1 MSDISSQEKP
11 WALILAA
18 GQGRRLSAATAGC
31 AKQFLEWRGAPL
43 YWHAAR
49 ALSRSAAVAGLVF
62 VFPENQYAQ
71 AEEQLRALCRG
82 EDPGLPCLAV
92 AGGGQRQDSVR
103 LGLAAIPA
111 GVRFVLVHDG
121 ARPFLSPALARG
133 VCEALRG
140 GAQAVVPAL
149 PVTDTIKLVEDGVV
163 TATLPR
169 ERLAAVQ
176 TPQGFDLALLRQS
189 HQYALG
195 RNLIVTDDAALIE
208 ALDHTVRIIPGEAT
222 NVKITYPDDLA
233 LLQAPPIPLRPR
245 VGMGYDVH
253 RYGAGHPLK
262 LGGVLIPGAPEVL
275 AHSDGDVLLHALM
288 DALLGCAGLGDIG
301 CHFPD
306 ADARFEGISS
316 AILLDQV
323 LEMTRAAGLTLE
335 HADLTIVAQTPRLA
349 PFREEIRRNLCR
361 LLGLPKEQVNLK
373 ASTEEGLGFT
383 GRVEGIKAYAVVS
396 ALAAPVPPACAAP
409 CGRDF

>member
-1 MSDISSQEKP
+1 MSVTSPQEKP

-18 GQGRRLSAATAGC
+18 GQGSRLSAVTAGC
-31 AKQFLEWRGAPL
+31 AKQFLPWRGAPL
-43 YWHAAR
+43 YWHAVR
-49 ALSRSAAVAGLVF
+49 ALSRSAAVAGLVV
-62 VFPENQYAQ
+62 VFPENQLAQ
-71 AEEQLRALCRG
+71 AEEQLRVLCRR

-92 AGGGQRQDSVR
+92 AGGRKRQDSVR
-103 LGLAAIPA
+103 LGLAALPLRA
-111 GVRFVLVHDG
+111 RFALIHDG
-121 ARPFLSPALARG
+121 ARPFLSPALVRS
-133 VCEALRG
+133 VCEELRR
-140 GAQAVVPAL
+140 GARAVVPAL
-149 PVTDTIKLVEDGVV
+149 PVTDTIKLVEDGRV

-189 HQYALG
+189 HQHALHKS
-195 RNLIVTDDAALIE
+195 LAVTDDASLIE
-208 ALDHTVRIIPGEAT
+208 ALGQVVRIIPGEAT
-222 NVKITYPDDLA
+222 NVKITYPEDMA
-233 LLQAPPIPLRPR
+233 LLQTPHMPLRPR

-253 RYGAGHPLK
+253 RYGAGRPLK

-306 ADARFEGISS
+306 TDARFEGISS
-316 AILLDQV
+316 AILLDRV

-335 HADLTIVAQTPRLA
+335 HADLTIVAQAPRLA
-349 PFREEIRRNLCR
+349 PFREEIRKNLCR
-361 LLGLPKEQVNLK
+361 LLELPKEQVNLK

-396 ALAAPVPPACAAP
+396 ALAAPLPRPHAAS

>member
-1 MSDISSQEKP
+1 MSDTSPQEKP

-18 GQGRRLSAATAGC
+18 GQGSRLSAVTAGC
-31 AKQFLEWRGAPL
+31 AKQFLYWRDAPL

-62 VFPENQYAQ
+62 VFPENQRAQ
-71 AEEQLRALCRG
+71 AEEQLRVLCRN
-82 EDPGLPCLAV
+82 EDPGLPWLAV
-92 AGGGQRQDSVR
+92 AGGSRRQDSVR
-103 LGLAAIPA
+103 LGLAALPLRA
-111 GVRFVLVHDG
+111 RFVLIHDG
-121 ARPFLSPALARG
+121 ARPFMSPALARS
-133 VCEALRG
+133 VCEELRR

-149 PVTDTIKLVEDGVV
+149 PVADTIKLVEGGQVA
-163 TATLPR
+163 ATLPR
-169 ERLAAVQ
+169 EQLAAVQ
-176 TPQGFDLALLRQS
+176 TPQGFDLALLREA
-189 HQYALG
+189 HRHALHKT
-195 RNLIVTDDAALIE
+195 LTVTDDAALIE
-208 ALDHTVRIIPGEAT
+208 ALGHAVRIIPGEAT
-222 NVKITYPDDLA
+222 NVKITYPEDIA
-233 LLQAPPIPLRPR
+233 LLQAPQIPLRPR

-253 RYGAGHPLK
+253 RYGAGRPLK

-335 HADLTIVAQTPRLA
+335 HADLTIVAQAPRLA
-349 PFREEIRRNLCR
+349 PFREEIRKNLCR
-361 LLGLPKEQVNLK
+361 LLALPKEQVNLK

-396 ALAAPVPPACAAP
+396 ALAAPTPRPRTAP
-409 CGRDF
+409 CARDF